1 MVVTGQG
8 LIWSGFT
15 REKCQVRSTTQ
26 TLQEPV
32 QTEEEQIAQVSA
44 EEPQQ
49 TAQVISTLENFELE
63 PIEQLEQ
70 LHRPNQLAEVF
81 SQLMAGSEESFAQ
94 ISAQTA
100 LTAPEVD
107 DEINSLATLVQTAAG
122 YASEFD
128 ASLY

>member
-1 MVVTGQG
+1 MFAQG

-15 REKCQVRSTTQ
+15 REKCTVEDNNTE
-26 TLQEPV
+26 TLQVPGK
-32 QTEEEQIAQVSA
+32 TGEEQKAQQDPQQKAQVS
-44 EEPQQ
+44 
-49 TAQVISTLENFELE
+49 STLENFELE
-63 PIEQLEQ
+63 PIEQFEQ
-70 LHRPNQLAEVF
+70 LHSPNQLAEVF